1 MAKEKT
7 EKTETK
13 QAPVKREIIP
23 AKPPRLLESYRK
35 TVVPQLMEEFKHTN
49 ALSVPRLEKIVVNMG
64 VKEGAADIKILEQL
78 SMELASIVGQH
89 PVITRAKKS
98 ISSFKLRQNAPIGL
112 KVTLRKARMYEFLDR
127 LINVA
132 MPRIRDFRGFS
143 DSSFDAS
150 GNYSLGLQEQTI
162 FPEVD
167 FNKMKKVQGMDI
179 TLVTTTDKKEEA
191 KRLLELLG
199 FPFRK

>member
-150 GNYSLGLQEQTI
+150 GNYSLGLQEQTV